1 MKNFNEN
8 NFLHDLKIQS
18 WENVYF
24 FADNPN
30 SMWQIWKELFLQVLD
45 KHAPLQGKKI
55 KSKKLPWITNHIKQ
69 KLKRRAIVT
78 KLESDWEN
86 YKRARNETNTQLR
99 LAKKEYYNNKISS
112 ESQNPKAAWKTI
124 NSLIGKQN
132 RPTKVNE
139 LNINNVKLTSPE
151 DIAKGFNDY
160 FANIG
165 PNLAAEIDT
174 TECHFKD
181 YLKKAESEFTAF
193 KPVTTNHVCF

>member
-1 MKNFNEN
+1 MEN
-8 NFLHDLKIQS
+8 KLCCT
-18 WENVYF
+18 
-24 FADNPN
+24 
-30 SMWQIWKELFLQVLD
+30 LD
-45 KHAPLQGKKI
+45 SLA
-55 KSKKLPWITNHIKQ
+55 SK
-69 KLKRRAIVT
+69 IVT

-86 YKRARNETNTQLR
+86 YKRARNGTNTQLR
-99 LAKKEYYNNKISS
+99 LAKKEYYTNKISS

-174 TECHFKD
+174 TECHFKQGRR
-181 YLKKAESEFTAF
+181 
-193 KPVTTNHVCF
+193 